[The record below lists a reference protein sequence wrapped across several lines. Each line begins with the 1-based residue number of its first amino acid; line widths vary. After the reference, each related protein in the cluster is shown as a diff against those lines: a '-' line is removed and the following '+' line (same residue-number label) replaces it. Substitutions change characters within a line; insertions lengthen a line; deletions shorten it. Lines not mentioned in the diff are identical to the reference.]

1 MMYEQ
6 AILSDLTL
14 SPEAQAII
22 RAQIASG
29 RHADAS
35 AVLASAL
42 RLLARVAPAGDN
54 PADNGQAFDAA
65 ELRRL
70 FNSLEAAKSE
80 RDFIISLTARQRQ
93 VPHPEAI
100 MQLTAEALG
109 SRLGADRVGFY
120 RVVDDMIE
128 FGACWSGGRIRVLR
142 GRLPIASLGE
152 GYLDLARAGKA
163 IVTENCASD
172 ATRNATTFG
181 RLSTVAA
188 LTIPVVRD
196 MAWTGGLFIHHAAPR
211 QWSAL
216 EIVLAGEVAEHTW
229 DATERADA
237 LRQLNADLARGAA
250 ALDQATVDLRGEV
263 AGRLSAEEQV
273 RQLQKMEAVGQL
285 TGGIA
290 HDFNNMLAVIIG
302 GLNLIQTRLARGET
316 DVAKYVTGALDGANR
331 AATLTQ
337 RLLAFSRQQPLAPE
351 TLDANRLIGGMTD
364 ILNRT
369 LGDAVAVE
377 TVLGAGLWPV
387 WADAGQMESALV
399 NLAVNARDAMPNG
412 GRLIIETSNVH
423 VDSAYARE
431 NDVAEGQYIVI
442 SVTDTGCGMTP
453 EVKARAFEP
462 FYTTKGLGKGTG
474 LGLSQVFGFIKQSQ
488 GNVKIYSEHARGTS
502 IKLYLPRLYGEIAPA
517 VVRITSELTDP
528 LRSGD
533 AREIILVVEDEERVR
548 NFAADALRELGYTVL
563 HAAGGKEAL
572 TLMQTGQ
579 DVSLLFT
586 DIVMPDMTGRELAD
600 QIKTFRPDLPVLYT
614 TGFTRNAVV
623 HNGVLD
629 PGTNFLA
636 KPFGLKQLAG
646 AVRRALDQKV

>member
-1 MMYEQ
+1 MDEQ
-6 AILSDLTL
+6 ALLSDLTL
-14 SPEAQAII
+14 SPEARAII
-22 RAQIASG
+22 RAQMASG
-29 RHADAS
+29 RHDDAS
-35 AVLASAL
+35 SVLSSAL
-42 RLLARVAPAGDN
+42 RLLEQVH
-54 PADNGQAFDAA
+54 PADGSPAVDGPAFDLA

-70 FNSLEAAKSE
+70 FTSLEAAKAE

-120 RVVDDMIE
+120 RVLGDMIE
-128 FGACWSGGRIRVLR
+128 FGACWSSGRIRVLR

-152 GYLDLARAGKA
+152 GYLTLARAGKA

-172 ATRNATTFG
+172 PTCNATTFS
-181 RLSTVAA
+181 RFSTIAA
-188 LTIPVVRD
+188 LTIPVARD
-196 MAWTGGLFIHHAAPR
+196 MAWTGGLFIHHAEPR
-211 QWSAL
+211 QWSAG
-216 EIVLAGEVAEHTW
+216 EILLAGEVAEHTW

-237 LRQLNADLARGAA
+237 LRHINADLARGAA
-250 ALDQATVDLRGEV
+250 ALEQATVDLKGEV
-263 AGRLSAEEQV
+263 VGRLSAEEQV
-273 RQLQKMEAVGQL
+273 RQLQKLEAIGQL

-316 DVAKYVTGALDGANR
+316 DVAKYVTGALDGATR

-351 TLDANRLIGGMTD
+351 TLDANLLIGGMTD
-364 ILNRT
+364 ILNRS

-399 NLAVNARDAMPNG
+399 NLAVNARDAMPEG
-412 GRLIIETSNVH
+412 GRLTIETSNVH
-423 VDSAYARE
+423 ADAAYARE

-442 SVTDTGCGMTP
+442 AVTDTGSGMSP

-462 FYTTKGLGKGTG
+462 FYTTKGFGKGTG
-474 LGLSQVFGFIKQSQ
+474 LGLSQVFGFMKQSQ
-488 GNVKIYSEHARGTS
+488 GNVKIYSEPGRGTT
-502 IKLYLPRLYGEIAPA
+502 IKLYLPRLYGEITPA
-517 VVRITSELTDP
+517 ALRMTSELTDP

-548 NFAADALRELGYTVL
+548 NFAVDALRELGYTVL
-563 HAAGGKEAL
+563 HAAGGEEAL
-572 TLMQTGQ
+572 NIMRTGQ

-586 DIVMPDMTGRELAD
+586 DIVMADMTGRELAD
-600 QIKTFRPDLPVLYT
+600 QIKTFRPNLPVLYT

-636 KPFGLKQLAG
+636 KPFGLNQLAA
-646 AVRRALDQKV
+646 AVRRVLDQKS